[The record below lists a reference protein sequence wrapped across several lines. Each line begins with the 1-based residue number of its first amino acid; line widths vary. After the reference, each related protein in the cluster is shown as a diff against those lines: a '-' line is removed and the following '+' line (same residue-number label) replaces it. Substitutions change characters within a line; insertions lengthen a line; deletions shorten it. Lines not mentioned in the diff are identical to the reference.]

1 MDAVTPEAQRL
12 AEECKSLLTAATN
25 ATFDCGEWSGE
36 SAAGNE
42 EPERAYGP
50 LAQAAL
56 DAKAAVHAAIDR
68 LASLIPPGGLAE
80 ETLEESAQRRH
91 QAKCAAIPF
100 PSIETI
106 DDKRAAQR
114 YRFLMSG
121 KSRFDVYEDGC
132 NVSGEYANMNIAH
145 EIKAAEALQAQ
156 PKGG

>member
-1 MDAVTPEAQRL
+1 MTVEAQRL

-80 ETLEESAQRRH
+80 EARASVLEEA
-91 QAKCAAIPF
+91 AKVCEDMHDEDRPSDYAYAI
-100 PSIETI
+100 
-106 DDKRAAQR
+106 RALA
-114 YRFLMSG
+114 
-121 KSRFDVYEDGC
+121 
-132 NVSGEYANMNIAH
+132 
-145 EIKAAEALQAQ
+145 
-156 PKGG
+156 GGTKEE